1 MAVRLRA
8 LRDDEFDAY
17 VEHTKAWFA
26 RQLVADGVDPDQAS
40 ALADEQTASMLPN
53 RLDSPDQFVF
63 AVEDEESGERVGDAW
78 LARRETPLLG
88 AIAFV
93 ASIEIDK
100 QFRRQGFARQAMLLL
115 EDEARSRG
123 LDRITLNVYG
133 DNDAARALYR
143 SLGYAERAVTMAKE
157 L

>member
-17 VEHTKAWFA
+17 VEYTKAWFT

-40 ALADEQTASMLPN
+40 ALADDQTASMLPN

-63 AVEDEESGERVGDAW
+63 AIEDEATGERVGDAW
-78 LARRETPLLG
+78 LARRESPLLG
-88 AIAFV
+88 AFAFV
-93 ASIEIDK
+93 ASIEVAK

-115 EDEARSRG
+115 EEEARSRG

>member
-26 RQLVADGVDPDQAS
+26 RQLIGDGVAPEQAREQ
-40 ALADEQTASMLPN
+40 ADEEMARMLPN

-63 AVEDEESGERVGDAW
+63 AVEDEDTGERVGDAW
-78 LARRETPLLG
+78 LTRRETPLL
-88 AIAFV
+88 APFAFV
-93 ASIEIDK
+93 ASIEIAE
-100 QFRRQGFARQAMLLL
+100 QFRRRGFAREAMLLL
-115 EDEARSRG
+115 ENEARDRG
-123 LDRITLNVYG
+123 LGRISLNVYG
-133 DNDAARALYR
+133 ANEAARALYR
-143 SLGYAERAVTMAKE
+143 SLGYAELAITMGKP